1 MKKSIFKKANEA
13 VKLDYIQPIVEGVS
27 MSDEEE
33 EEDYH
38 HHTGNKG
45 EGEC

>member
-1 MKKSIFKKANEA
+1 MQKSIFKKANEQ
-13 VKLDYIQPIVEGVS
+13 VKLDYIPPIVEGVS
-27 MSDEEE
+27 LTEE

-38 HHTGNKG
+38 HHTGNIS

>member
-1 MKKSIFKKANEA
+1 MQKSIFKKANEQ
-13 VKLDYIQPIVEGVS
+13 VKLDYIPPIVEGVVS
-27 MSDEEE
+27 SDEE

-45 EGEC
+45 